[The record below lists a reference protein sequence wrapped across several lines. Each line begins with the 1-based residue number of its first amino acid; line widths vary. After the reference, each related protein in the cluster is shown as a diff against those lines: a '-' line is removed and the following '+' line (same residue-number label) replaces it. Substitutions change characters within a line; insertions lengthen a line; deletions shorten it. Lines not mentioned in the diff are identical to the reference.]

1 MRRKKINFKI
11 QTEEDELIDSI
22 LEAAAEKSKKNIQKK
37 GVITLQDAIPLLLRG
52 QFNHIKHLEEHIR
65 YLEENMVTKDEIKI
79 VKVEIKNMATKDEI
93 KSIKDEIKMLKWITG
108 FGIAFISL
116 LVALLSYF
124 LRLK

>member
-1 MRRKKINFKI
+1 MKVKMKRKKINFKI
-11 QTEEDELIDSI
+11 QTKEDELIDSI
-22 LEAAAEKSKKNIQKK
+22 LEEAAEKSKKNIQKK

-65 YLEENMVTKDEIKI
+65 YLEENMVTKDEIK
-79 VKVEIKNMATKDEI
+79 NMATKDEI
-93 KSIKDEIKMLKWITG
+93 KMLKWMIG